1 MLTYVNSS
9 ARNPS
14 LYAYRPFVIVFNT
27 YSNLPMDINEH
38 WHALSPFLTKKGC
51 NLMWGFPTRICPANI
66 VLTSV
71 VSVVLQHR
79 IFLYRL
85 AGSVGASSKRL
96 SWTTKFWSSQIFIAC
111 APLDTTI
118 CLAPPHS
125 ISNPR
130 CLVVLWVF
138 AAPMSG
144 SNQFYGTDVVSHFH
158 QNLVSSVVPCALA
171 NPTTNSIQS
180 GGQIRGQHRIK
191 PIRLC
196 TPMQLQNV
204 QNRFVWV
211 MVAIIVWN
219 LQIKIFRQI
228 CEAIT
233 SNTNVQMYILKS
245 PLTTMVPHCFRA
257 SPYTHVSWS

>member
-1 MLTYVNSS
+1 MIPNAFFRMLLNKSQKKTMCFLPPCWHMWTVQQETHHCMRIARLSS
-9 ARNPS
+9 C
-14 LYAYRPFVIVFNT
+14 
-27 YSNLPMDINEH
+27 
-38 WHALSPFLTKKGC
+38 LTHIQVYPWILTNIGTPYHHSWQKKGC

-79 IFLYRL
+79 ISLYRL

-138 AAPMSG
+138 AVPMSG

-171 NPTTNSIQS
+171 SPTTNSIQS

-204 QNRFVWV
+204 QNRFV
-211 MVAIIVWN
+211 
-219 LQIKIFRQI
+219 
-228 CEAIT
+228 
-233 SNTNVQMYILKS
+233 
-245 PLTTMVPHCFRA
+245 
-257 SPYTHVSWS
+257 